1 MAAWLPILRT
11 MKTILVTIVSDQT
24 IPNVLF
30 INIKQDVVDTFL
42 FISTKIMEERGKSKS
57 IIEACGLKNENISI
71 ILIDQDSPFQ
81 VKKAIENWLSNQH
94 DQTSYYVNLTGGN
107 KTTSLVIHSLFQ
119 QKNSSFF
126 YIPIGTKSIIQ
137 LNDAFEEKVLPI
149 TYQLNLHTYLKA
161 NGLYYDSIDKLT
173 FTKNQAYQ
181 IFNEYKAVGFKREL
195 FPFTLVSKLIGAEL
209 PKENAAGTWF
219 EEYFYYRTCD
229 ELKLDG
235 RMAAM
240 SVQFFSEL
248 EQPTNDMEFD
258 LVFVSDNELYVTE
271 CKVSL
276 GKNPRKTALI
286 SLQKLNALSSNFGL
300 TTNLFLVTLANMR
313 LANGRFSS
321 DLIKKCKALK
331 INNIADVDHFS
342 KTSFSLKN
350 LYNSKL

>member
-1 MAAWLPILRT
+1 MQT
-11 MKTILVTIVSDQT
+11 VLVTIVSEQT

-30 INIKQDVVDTFL
+30 IKEMQDSVNAFL
-42 FISTKIMEERGKSKS
+42 FISTKKMELQNKSRS
-57 IIEACGLKNENISI
+57 IIEACGLNIENIST
-71 ILIDQDSPFQ
+71 ILIQQDSPFL
-81 VKKAIENWLSNQH
+81 VKKTIESWLANMN
-94 DQTSYYVNLTGGN
+94 DQATFLVNLTGGN
-107 KTTSLVIHSLFQ
+107 KTTTLVIHSLFK
-119 QKNSSFF
+119 QKHSSFF

-149 TYQLNLHTYLKA
+149 TYQLDLHTYLKA
-161 NGLYYDSIDKLT
+161 NGLYYDSLEKLT
-173 FTKNQAYQ
+173 FTKKQAYH
-181 IFNEYKAVGFKREL
+181 IFREYQALQFKRDL
-195 FPFTLVSKLIGAEL
+195 FPHESVAKLTGAEL

-219 EEYFYYRTCD
+219 EEYIYCRTCD
-229 ELKLDG
+229 ELKLNG

-258 LVFVSDNELYVTE
+258 LVFVLDNELYVTE

-276 GKNPRKTALI
+276 GKNPRKTALT

-350 LYNSKL
+350 LFNSKI